1 MASHP
6 MNSPQP
12 DSVQFEAAAPRVT
25 LRNHFAHPYDSAIAA
40 ARTCYAP
47 RIIGPEEITDK
58 QRLQIG
64 AATFYAGHHTV
75 YQHAHFEF
83 GLENVSR
90 QFVWSFLH
98 AHPFYN
104 SEQQSQRYVRLDH
117 ALAYLPPETPGFGAA
132 EREIYE
138 RGVARAWGHYRELTA
153 LLQGDARTILG
164 DIWHISPISHPK
176 RVQKVDRQAEKR
188 AIEVARYVLPVAAAT
203 TMVHTLSGIV
213 LHRLWRM
220 TAASDTPA
228 EARAVIGEMVAR
240 VREIDPQFFD
250 RFGNAPM
257 KPEEMPEWSH
267 AAGTAAS
274 GGAVYP
280 EPRGEAFSRDFDARL
295 AGRVS
300 LLTDYSLQAPRV
312 VAEAYRAVLGL
323 TESACSD
330 AEAID
335 RLLNPARN
343 TYRLETLNVGVHAP
357 IMRALQHANF
367 TFAKKISHTADSQDQ
382 RHRMVPGSRPLLVL
396 TDTRAPDFL
405 TPMLIAGNVRAREV
419 YERAMADAWAA
430 KNELLDRGVPRE
442 IALYLLPNAKA
453 IRLVES
459 GSLLHL
465 LHKWTMRTCFNAQEE
480 IYKASME
487 EVDQVRAAL
496 PALGRY
502 LGPPC
507 YIRAGIASP
516 ICTEGSHFCGV
527 KVWQEFPKIER
538 RI

>member
-1 MASHP
+1 MFDGAP
-6 MNSPQP
+6 PGELIETAP
-12 DSVQFEAAAPRVT
+12 PRVT
-25 LRNHFAHPYDSAIAA
+25 LRNAFAHPFDSAIAA

-47 RIIGPEEITDK
+47 RLIGPEEITDK
-58 QRLQIG
+58 QRLNIG
-64 AATFYAGHHTV
+64 AATFYSGHHTV

-104 SEQQSQRYVRLDH
+104 SEQQSQRYVRLTH
-117 ALAYLPPETPGFGAA
+117 ALAYLPPESPGFGAA
-132 EREIYE
+132 E
-138 RGVARAWGHYRELTA
+138 
-153 LLQGDARTILG
+153 
-164 DIWHISPISHPK
+164 
-176 RVQKVDRQAEKR
+176 R

-213 LHRLWRM
+213 LHRLCRM
-220 TAASDTPA
+220 AAASDTPA

-257 KPEEMPEWSH
+257 EQEEMPEWSH
-267 AAGTAAS
+267 ASIESGHAAGATALDN
-274 GGAVYP
+274 AVCPETRGVHP
-280 EPRGEAFSRDFDARL
+280 EPRGEAFAREFDARL

-300 LLTDYSLQAPRV
+300 VLTDFSTQAPRV

-323 TESACSD
+323 PESACSD

-396 TDTRAPDFL
+396 TDTRAPDFF
-405 TPMLIAGNVRAREV
+405 TPMLIAGNSRAREV
-419 YERAMADAWAA
+419 YERAMADAWSA

-480 IYKASME
+480 IYQASME
-487 EVDQVRAAL
+487 EVEQVRAAL

-507 YIRAGIASP
+507 YIRAGVASP

>member
-1 MASHP
+1 MASHS
-6 MNSPQP
+6 MTSPQP
-12 DSVQFEAAAPRVT
+12 DSVQFEAAASRIT

-64 AATFYAGHHTV
+64 ASTFYGGHHTV

-104 SEQQSQRYVRLDH
+104 SEQQSQRYVRLTH
-117 ALAYLPPETPGFGAA
+117 ACAYLPPEAPGFGAA
-132 EREIYE
+132 ERAIYE
-138 RGVARAWGHYRELTA
+138 RAVARAWGYYRELTA
-153 LLQGDARTILG
+153 LLEGDAREILG
-164 DIWHISPISHPK
+164 DIWHISPMSHPK
-176 RVQKVDRQAEKR
+176 RVEKVDRQAGKR

-203 TMVHTLSGIV
+203 TMVHTVSGIV

-220 TAASDTPA
+220 AAASDTPA

-240 VREIDPQFFD
+240 VREIDSQFFG
-250 RFGNAPM
+250 RFDNAPM
-257 KPEEMPEWSH
+257 EQEEMPEW
-267 AAGTAAS
+267 AAGSGVPSNAA
-274 GGAVYP
+274 VD
-280 EPRGEAFSRDFDARL
+280 GEAFSREFDARL
-295 AGRVS
+295 TGRVS
-300 LLTDYSLQAPRV
+300 ALTDFSPNAPRV
-312 VAEAYRAVLGL
+312 VAEGYRAVLGL

-330 AEAID
+330 DEAID
-335 RLLNPARN
+335 LLLNPARN
-343 TYRLETLNVGVHAP
+343 PYRLETLNIGVHAP

-382 RHRMVPGSRPLLVL
+382 RHRMVPGSRPLLAL
-396 TDTRAPDFL
+396 TDTRAPDFI
-405 TPMLIAGNVRAREV
+405 TPMLIAGNARAREV
-419 YERAMADAWAA
+419 YERAMSDAWAA

-453 IRLVES
+453 IRLVET

-480 IYKASME
+480 IYQASME
-487 EVDQVRAAL
+487 EVEQVREAL

-507 YIRAGIASP
+507 YIRAGIATP

>member
-1 MASHP
+1 MAAQP
-6 MNSPQP
+6 MTSPQP
-12 DSVQFEAAAPRVT
+12 DRVQFEAAAPRVT
-25 LRNHFAHPYDSAIAA
+25 LRNHFAHPFDSAMAA

-58 QRLQIG
+58 QRVQIG
-64 AATFYAGHHTV
+64 ASTFYGGHHTV
-75 YQHAHFEF
+75 FQHAHFEF

-104 SEQQSQRYVRLDH
+104 SEQQSQRYVRLTH
-117 ALAYLPPETPGFGAA
+117 ASAYLPPEQPGFGAA
-132 EREIYE
+132 ERAIYE
-138 RGVARAWGHYRELTA
+138 DAIALAWGHYRELTS
-153 LLQGDARTILG
+153 LLEGDAREILG
-164 DIWHISPISHPK
+164 DIWHISPMSHPR

-220 TAASDTPA
+220 AAASDTPA
-228 EARAVIGEMVAR
+228 EARAVVGEMVGR

-250 RFGNAPM
+250 RFDNAPLDQA
-257 KPEEMPEWSH
+257 EMPEWSH
-267 AAGTAAS
+267 ANSAAM
-274 GGAVYP
+274 ATH
-280 EPRGEAFSRDFDARL
+280 GEEFAREFDARL

-300 LLTDYSLQAPRV
+300 LLTDFSPQAPRV
-312 VAEAYRAVLGL
+312 VAESYRAVLGL
-323 TESACSD
+323 TESVCPD

-343 TYRLETLNVGVHAP
+343 MYRLETLNIGVHAP

-382 RHRMVPGSRPLLVL
+382 RHRMVPGSRPILMLA
-396 TDTRAPDFL
+396 DTRSPDFL
-405 TPMLIAGNVRAREV
+405 TPMLIAGNAKAREV

-430 KNELLDRGVPRE
+430 KNALLDRGAPAE

-453 IRLVES
+453 IRLVET

-480 IYKASME
+480 IYQASME
-487 EVDQVRAAL
+487 EVEQVRAAL
-496 PALGRY
+496 PSLGRY

-507 YIRAGIASP
+507 YIRAGIATP

-527 KVWQEFPKIER
+527 KVWQEFPKIDR

>member
-1 MASHP
+1 MASHS
-6 MNSPQP
+6 MVPQP
-12 DSVQFEAAAPRVT
+12 DSLQFEAAAPRVT
-25 LRNHFAHPYDSAIAA
+25 LRNSFAHPYDSAIAA

-47 RIIGPEEITDK
+47 RIINSEDITDK

-64 AATFYAGHHTV
+64 AATFYSGHHTV
-75 YQHAHFEF
+75 FQHAHFEF

-90 QFVWSFLH
+90 QFAWSFLH

-104 SEQQSQRYVRLDH
+104 SEQQSQRYVRLDR
-117 ALAYLPPETPGFGAA
+117 ALAYLPPECNGFGAA
-132 EREIYE
+132 EKEIYQRAVE
-138 RGVARAWGHYRELTA
+138 RSWQYYRELTK
-153 LLQGDARTILG
+153 LLEGDARSILS
-164 DIWHISPISHPK
+164 DIWHLGPMSHPK
-176 RVQKVDRQAEKR
+176 RGQKVERQAEKR

-220 TAASDTPA
+220 AAASDTPE
-228 EARAVIGEMVAR
+228 EARSVIGEMVAR
-240 VREIDPQFFD
+240 VHDIDPQFFD
-250 RFGNAPM
+250 RFDNVPM
-257 KPEEMPEWSH
+257 EQEEMPEWSH
-267 AAGTAAS
+267 AVPGAEASQSAAEDF
-274 GGAVYP
+274 YR
-280 EPRGEAFSRDFDARL
+280 EFDARL
-295 AGRVS
+295 GNRVS
-300 LLTDYSLQAPRV
+300 LLTDYSERAPHS
-312 VAEAYRAVLGL
+312 VADAYRAVLGL
-323 TESACSD
+323 TESSCPDS
-330 AEAID
+330 EALD

-343 TYRLETLNVGVHAP
+343 AYRLETLNVGVHAP

-396 TDTRAPDFL
+396 TDSRSPDFIV
-405 TPMLIAGNVRAREV
+405 PALIAGNARAREV
-419 YERAMADAWAA
+419 YERAMAEAWAA
-430 KNELLDRGVPRE
+430 KNELLDRGTPHS

-480 IYKASME
+480 IYQASME
-487 EVDQVRAAL
+487 EVQQLNAAL

-502 LGPPC
+502 IGPPC
-507 YIRAGIASP
+507 YVRAGVATP

-527 KVWQEFPKIER
+527 KVWQEFPNIER